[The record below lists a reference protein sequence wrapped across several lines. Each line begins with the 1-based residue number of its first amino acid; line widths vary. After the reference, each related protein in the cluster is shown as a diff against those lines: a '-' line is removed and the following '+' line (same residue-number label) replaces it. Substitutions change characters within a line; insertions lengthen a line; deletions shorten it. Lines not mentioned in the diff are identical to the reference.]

1 MSLCEV
7 VKRYFSVACCT
18 ASGSCLYCL
27 STVLVCADN
36 PLAVLVL
43 HGAGQSKLRSVQRC
57 FACLIS
63 FEHFKRKRPDIAV
76 DKTEKLGLVIDLCVR
91 RVSISRFFQLI
102 FSGSVFCLINFSFE
116 IINFS
121 IVGDAVFDKTAL
133 SLQTFIGSIPS
144 HAIRIDSIIRYNLPH
159 HIFIFFSLIS
169 AGNFHISK
177 IDISILCNA
186 DDQGSVRGH
195 SIRNTCPSGRAVIM
209 NFLR

>member
-18 ASGSCLYCL
+18 VSGSCLYCL

-43 HGAGQSKLRSVQRC
+43 HGAGQGKLRSVQRC

-102 FSGSVFCLINFSFE
+102 FSGFCLIHFSFE
-116 IINFS
+116 IIYS
-121 IVGDAVFDKTAL
+121 AIVGDAVFDETAL
-133 SLQTFIGSIPS
+133 SLQAFVGSIPS
-144 HAIRIDSIIRYNLPH
+144 HAIRIDRIIRHDLPH
-159 HIFIFFSLIS
+159 HVFIFFSLIS
-169 AGNFHISK
+169 AGNLHIAK
-177 IDISILCNA
+177 INISILCNA
-186 DDQGSVRGH
+186 DDQ
-195 SIRNTCPSGRAVIM
+195 
-209 NFLR
+209 